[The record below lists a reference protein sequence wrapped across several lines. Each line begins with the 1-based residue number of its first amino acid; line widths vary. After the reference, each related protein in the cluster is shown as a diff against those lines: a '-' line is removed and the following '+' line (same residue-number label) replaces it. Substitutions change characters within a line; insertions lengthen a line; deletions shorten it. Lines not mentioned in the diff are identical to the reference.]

1 MTLPARRVARPLLL
15 AGALVLT
22 VLAQGCKTAAPPAEE
37 KIPPAPVK
45 WENPRRFILSEW
57 TELVGTTQPLPDRAA
72 RITAPVEGRVL
83 SVLKGADGK
92 AVVEGQ
98 RVHKG
103 DVIAQL
109 DATIVR
115 ANRDSEEAH
124 HKITKE
130 EVEQARSAVK
140 LATIEVKRLKSL
152 KADSPKLVTAVEQEK
167 ADVALE
173 DVQSKLRG
181 AERKLEAGDQT
192 LAALNEQLSLYTLKA
207 PIDGRLGRIQVVPG
221 QTLPIGTLV
230 TDVLDVGEKIDVLCF
245 VPAKVA
251 RQLQVGMKAQV
262 GGLDRDAGGG
272 EASGTEGT
280 VAFIAEQAEPD
291 TGNFA
296 VKVQFPNNK
305 DARLP
310 VNAVVQ
316 VRVQTKPE
324 KECFAIPEAALM
336 EDSDPPT
343 VVIVELLQVTQKEVP
358 VKDLPKPVGEA
369 LKKDYP
375 GADLQRAEEIVK
387 KSEGLP
393 GGNWEEKIYK
403 VQLVT
408 ASKEPKEVFYDPAGQ
423 AAKDEQLGVARRLQA
438 VIGIRDRVLHQV
450 ELLRIEDPEKK
461 WQGDVESAL
470 IVTEKGQ
477 GLQTGDRVKLQVDDD
492 D

>member
-1 MTLPARRVARPLLL
+1 MTLPARRVSRPLLL
-15 AGALVLT
+15 AGALLTT
-22 VLAQGCKTAAPPAEE
+22 VLAPGCKSAVPAAAE
-37 KIPPAPVK
+37 KLPPAPVK

-57 TELVGTTQPLPDRAA
+57 TEIVGTTQPLPDRAA

-83 SVLKGADGK
+83 TVLQGADGK

-98 RVHKG
+98 PVRKG

-109 DATIVR
+109 DATIIR
-115 ANRDSEEAH
+115 ANRDKEEAH
-124 HKITKE
+124 HKIAKE
-130 EVEQARSAVK
+130 EVAQARSAVK
-140 LATIEVKRLKSL
+140 LATIEVKRLKAL
-152 KADSPKLVTAVEQEK
+152 KAENPKLVTAIEQEK
-167 ADVALE
+167 ADVAQE
-173 DVQSKLRG
+173 DAESKLRA
-181 AERKLEAGDQT
+181 AELKLKAGDED

-221 QTLPIGTLV
+221 QTLAIGTLV
-230 TDVLDVGEKIDVLCF
+230 TDVLDVAEKIDVLCF

-262 GGLDRDAGGG
+262 GGLDKDASG
-272 EASGTEGT
+272 EGSGTEGA

-296 VKVQFPNNK
+296 VKVQFPNK

-343 VVIVELLQVTQKEVP
+343 VVIVELLQVTQKEVS
-358 VKDLPKPVGEA
+358 VKDLPKQVGEA
-369 LKKDYP
+369 VKKDYP
-375 GADLQRAEEIVK
+375 GADLQKAEEIVK
-387 KSEGLP
+387 TSEGLP
-393 GGNWEEKIYK
+393 GGDWEEKIYK

-408 ASKEPKEVFYDPAGQ
+408 AKKEPKEVFYDPAGA
-423 AAKDEQLGVARRLQA
+423 AAKDDQLGVARRLQA
-438 VIGIRDRVLHQV
+438 VIGIRDRALHQV

-477 GLQTGDRVKLQVDDD
+477 GLQTGDRVKLQVEDDD
-492 D
+492 

>member
-15 AGALVLT
+15 AGAFVIT
-22 VLAQGCKTAAPPAEE
+22 VLALGCKSAAPTAGE
-37 KIPPAPVK
+37 KLPPAPVK

-57 TELVGTTQPLPDRAA
+57 TELVGTTQPLPDRVA

-98 RVHKG
+98 QVHKG

-140 LATIEVKRLKSL
+140 LANIEVKRLKAL
-152 KADSPKLVTAVEQEK
+152 KAESPRLVTAIEQEK

-173 DVQSKLRG
+173 DAQSKLRG

-192 LAALNEQLSLYTLKA
+192 LAALNEQLNLYTLKA
-207 PIDGRLGRIQVVPG
+207 PIDGRLGRVQVVPG
-221 QTLPIGTLV
+221 QTLAIGALV
-230 TDVLDVGEKIDVLCF
+230 TDVLDVSEKLDVLCF
-245 VPAKVA
+245 VPAKVV

-262 GGLDRDAGGG
+262 GGLGKDTSGD
-272 EASGTEGT
+272 ASGTEGT

-296 VKVQFPNNK
+296 VKVQFPNK

-375 GADLQRAEEIVK
+375 GADLQRGEEIVK
-387 KSEGLP
+387 KAEGIP
-393 GGNWEEKIYK
+393 GVKWEEKIYK

-408 ASKEPKEVFYDPAGQ
+408 AGKEHKDVFYDPAGL
-423 AAKDEQLGVARRLQA
+423 AAKDDQLGVARRLQA

-450 ELLRIEDPEKK
+450 ELLGIKDPENK

-477 GLQTGDRVKLQVDDD
+477 GLQTGDHVKLQVEEDE
-492 D
+492 